1 VCDLTDEEVMLFI
14 QKMKRLEVCG
24 KDGWFHLGAITI
36 IRDKFREFVLKRIDE
51 FLSKPRLCNT
61 VSTDSTGRSCG
72 NVDVPAN
79 IDSSDQDDIHAR
91 NSIILGERM
100 KYWQDRYLALPDSG
114 VATEA
119 DLAVYQNYAELHR
132 KKSGMKSHR
141 LQRIFRMVGKS
152 LSVPKDGKPKLEG
165 SKRDRKRKFSTGVG
179 GGKSRKRKKA
189 EASADSESD
198 SEDEEE
204 EEGEGEGEE
213 SKSKRVSFA
222 TGKGSKRS
230 EASRRPSNAPTGDLN
245 QDRDHYIRSSPYRQ
259 RDASVGMDQ
268 EELRRDTGLG
278 YGSSSRGDASG
289 SSSLGLDA
297 VEAFSF
303 FDNEDEDEDE
313 DDDSGSDSCSD
324 DEDNDAEG
332 VLDPFGTHERNN
344 FHNHD
349 PDDDDI
355 DEEEGE
361 DADGSALS
369 QRHSVDSAWL

>member
-1 VCDLTDEEVMLFI
+1 
-14 QKMKRLEVCG
+14 MKRLEVCG

-36 IRDKFREFVLKRIDE
+36 IRDKFREFVLKRIEE
-51 FLSKPRLCNT
+51 FLSQPRLCNT
-61 VSTDSTGRSCG
+61 VSTDSTGKSCG

-79 IDSSDQDDIHAR
+79 MDSSDHDDIHTR

-100 KYWQDRYLALPDSG
+100 KIWQDRYLALPDSG

-119 DLAVYQNYAELHR
+119 DLVVYQNYAELHK

-165 SKRDRKRKFSTGVG
+165 SKRDRKRKYSAGVG
-179 GGKSRKRKKA
+179 GSKNSRRKKA
-189 EASADSESD
+189 ETSADSDSD
-198 SEDEEE
+198 SEEEEE
-204 EEGEGEGEE
+204 EEGEGEGGTEE
-213 SKSKRVSFA
+213 PKSKRVSFA
-222 TGKGSKRS
+222 PGKGAKRP
-230 EASRRPSNAPTGDLN
+230 EAARRPNHAPTCGPNHDE
-245 QDRDHYIRSSPYRQ
+245 DHHIRSSPYRQ
-259 RDASVGMDQ
+259 RDASVGMDK
-268 EELRRDTGLG
+268 EELRRDTDLG
-278 YGSSSRGDASG
+278 YGYGGSSSSSRGALGG

-303 FDNEDEDEDE
+303 FDNEDDDE
-313 DDDSGSDSCSD
+313 DDDDDSASDSCSD

-361 DADGSALS
+361 DADGSAVS
-369 QRHSVDSAWL
+369 ERHSADSAWL

>member
-1 VCDLTDEEVMLFI
+1 MLFI

-61 VSTDSTGRSCG
+61 VSTDSTGKSSG
-72 NVDVPAN
+72 NADGPAN
-79 IDSSDQDDIHAR
+79 MDSSDQDDIHAR

-165 SKRDRKRKFSTGVG
+165 SKRDRKRSHSAGLG
-179 GGKSRKRKKA
+179 GGKSRKAKRA
-189 EASADSESD
+189 EASADSDSD
-198 SEDEEE
+198 SEDEGEE
-204 EEGEGEGEE
+204 EEGDGEE

-222 TGKGSKRS
+222 LGKRSKRS
-230 EASRRPSNAPTGDLN
+230 STSRQPN
-245 QDRDHYIRSSPYRQ
+245 QDMADDPTHDRDMYIQSSPYRQ
-259 RDASVGMDQ
+259 RDASVGMDK
-268 EELRRDTGLG
+268 EELRRDTGLS
-278 YGSSSRGDASG
+278 YGSSSSSSSRGAARATG
-289 SSSLGLDA
+289 TSSLGLDA

-303 FDNEDEDEDE
+303 FDNEDEDEDD

-324 DEDNDAEG
+324 DDDNDAEG
-332 VLDPFGTHERNN
+332 VLDPFGTHERNS
-344 FHNHD
+344 FRNHD
-349 PDDDDI
+349 PDDDDM
-355 DEEEGE
+355 DEEEGD
-361 DADGSALS
+361 DAEGSALS